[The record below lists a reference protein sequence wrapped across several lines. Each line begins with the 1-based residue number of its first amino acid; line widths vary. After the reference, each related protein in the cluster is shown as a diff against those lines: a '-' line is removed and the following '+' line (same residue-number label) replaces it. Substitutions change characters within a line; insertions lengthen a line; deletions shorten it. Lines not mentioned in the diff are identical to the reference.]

1 MTNRQRS
8 GPAAVAAGVFAAS
21 SARGASTLVAGA
33 PRLGPWSRIWRY
45 LVAGAIGLSLWGAVI
60 AAYSAPRGIEL
71 TADDVAVI
79 GGFVTLDLVAGL
91 VAVAVLPARHRHPMI
106 ASVVSVGLTVI
117 SSFAVGPAMLAVVS
131 MSTRRR
137 WKPAVA
143 IGFLWVGSA
152 LINELVLRPRVPG
165 TTSDLAFTWA
175 GGGLAVAVYA
185 VCVSTG
191 FYIGARRELLA
202 SLRDR
207 VENAERE
214 QTLRAQSARESERT
228 RIAREMHDVLAH
240 RISLVSLHAGALNYR
255 TDLTRVETAEAATVI
270 QNNAQ
275 LALTELRQILG
286 VLRSSDGDEHAEPP
300 QPTLAELPALLA
312 DSREAGMDVTMRVV
326 ELDLGDGPRGS
337 AFEGLSDSVSRTAYR
352 IVQEALTNARKHAGR
367 APVNLVLEK
376 RVDELLVVVRNPRG
390 RGIETELRGSGV
402 GLLGLRER
410 AELSGGSLDYGID
423 RGDRFVVTARLPW
436 A

>member
-8 GPAAVAAGVFAAS
+8 GPAAVAAAFFAAS
-21 SARGASTLVAGA
+21 SARGTPTVVSGA
-33 PRLGPWSRIWRY
+33 PHLAPWSRIWRY
-45 LVAGAIGLSLWGAVI
+45 LLAGVIGLSLWGAVI
-60 AAYSAPRGIEL
+60 AAYSGQTNVDL
-71 TADDVAVI
+71 TSDEVAVI
-79 GGFVTLDLVAGL
+79 RGFVTLDLAAGL
-91 VAVAVLPARHRHPMI
+91 VAVAVLPVRRRHPMI
-106 ASVVSVGLTVI
+106 ASTVAVGLTVI

-137 WKPAVA
+137 WKPAIA
-143 IGFLWVGSA
+143 IGFLWVGCT

-202 SLRDR
+202 SLRER

-214 QTLRAQSARESERT
+214 QTLRANSARDSERT

-255 TDLTRVETAEAATVI
+255 TDLTRNETAEAATVI

-286 VLRSSDGDEHAEPP
+286 VLRSSDGGEQAEPP

-312 DSREAGMDVTMRVV
+312 DSREARMDVTITTVDI
-326 ELDLGDGPRGS
+326 DLGDGPPRW
-337 AFEGLSDSVSRTAYR
+337 ALEGLSDSVSRTAYR
-352 IVQEALTNARKHAGR
+352 IVQEALTNARKHAGS
-367 APVNLVLEK
+367 APVDLVLEK

-390 RGIETELRGSGV
+390 RAIETELRGSGV